1 MGVTATLLVH
11 RIHGLPADRDIEHAE
26 HLVSNRPRLTFQQAM
41 SRIRVSRTSRGHARP
56 TTDKASSRA
65 FMHGIPDIVNRRAG
79 VERDVRTPVSLPP
92 SERTAPTAPLRPRLR
107 RPPVLAELRG
117 RAQRRWRT
125 VVVTNLVTTLPTAC
139 TAPRLRVTLRRTGEP
154 ADGALQR

>member
-65 FMHGIPDIVNRRAG
+65 FVHGIPDIVNRRAG

-107 RPPVLAELRG
+107 RRTSARGTPRAGAAAVANCRGHKPGHHAANRLHGSQAASDAPAYG
-117 RAQRRWRT
+117 RAS
-125 VVVTNLVTTLPTAC
+125 
-139 TAPRLRVTLRRTGEP
+139 
-154 ADGALQR
+154 

>member
-26 HLVSNRPRLTFQQAM
+26 HLASNRPRLTLQRAM

-65 FMHGIPDIVNRRAG
+65 FVHGIPDIVNRRAG
-79 VERDVRTPVSLPP
+79 FERDVRAPVSLPP
-92 SERTAPTAPLRPRLR
+92 SERTARLR
-107 RPPVLAELRG
+107 RSGHVFPANCDIAPPVRAIHALADALG
-117 RAQRRWRT
+117 
-125 VVVTNLVTTLPTAC
+125 V
-139 TAPRLRVTLRRTGEP
+139 GEP
-154 ADGALQR
+154 A